1 MKHAIKHRGDVFR
14 HEVAG
19 AGGLGDPLERDAA
32 MGFAMSETSLSRS
45 PRHGPITVWYSPGT
59 RLRPP
64 DFAADAER
72 YDPRTSWPLISPAL
86 LAAVWMLMY
95 HLPLSS

>member
-1 MKHAIKHRGDVFR
+1 VVF
-14 HEVAG
+14 AG
-19 AGGLGDPLERDAA
+19 NPLAVDEAA
-32 MGFAMSETSLSRS
+32 
-45 PRHGPITVWYSPGT
+45 T
-59 RLRPP
+59 RALPEQLRRTRNWPQTP
-64 DFAADAER
+64 NISWEPSDLAADAER